1 MPRKLTDIERD
12 ALELTL
18 QERAI
23 LVEHLLAT
31 LDSGKDMDCEELWL
45 QEAEERYAEYRQ
57 VKIASR
63 TAEQVMEE
71 ARSSMSLRRGRQS
84 I

>member
-31 LDSGKDMDCEELWL
+31 LDPGEDTNAEALWL
-45 QEAEERYAEYRQ
+45 QEAEERYAEYRAG
-57 VKIASR
+57 KIASR
-63 TAEQVMEE
+63 PAEQVMEE
-71 ARSSMSLRRGRQS
+71 AKASLR
-84 I
+84 